1 MVRCAIKREINS
13 GDARQKLMS
22 RKHHDGPKKAKAGP
36 RKKTALELAD
46 ADLDEIH
53 TAVKGEA
60 IDFASLAETLQT
72 EMRDVESKA
81 SKISGTPLSKPKP
94 PGAKPNIDVAIPKP
108 QPPQAPNPQA
118 PKIAPLPVTI
128 RSVDEIG
135 EDPLIKP
142 GKKAA
147 GRKKAAARKGPISED
162 DLPDF
167 LETPPIIKKRPG
179 RPKKTVLK
187 QAVPKQ
193 GIVREPSNAVTAR
206 GTDSVYVVEL
216 IYDNPMM
223 FKKILAAGSAID
235 VDQVRVCFTADELIL
250 FAVNEKTNN
259 MLHARVYG
267 ARVNSYYS
275 GNPKLEIGLKL
286 DLITNVISTINN
298 ENSKIHISTPERRQ
312 REKIFISS
320 SNDQSAMLGR
330 WEINVLPLD
339 DYDWAVN
346 EILDAESTYPIR
358 FEIPF
363 KDFKK
368 IVSDAKTCKG
378 NIIHIEK
385 EAEERAVRF
394 SYTFQTNDGR
404 GDVLLNDSEKIKL
417 RCDMGDMD
425 IFSTSVYTE
434 YIKAFSATLLSD
446 SVEISADQNRHLIFT
461 SYLDNDI
468 TVDKKIIPGTERC
481 QLKVLIDLVR
491 AP

>member
-1 MVRCAIKREINS
+1 M
-13 GDARQKLMS
+13 L
-22 RKHHDGPKKAKAGP
+22 RKDGPKKPKAP
-36 RKKTALELAD
+36 KKKTALELAD

-53 TAVKGEA
+53 AAVRDEA
-60 IDFASLAETLQT
+60 IDFASLAETLQAELIDT
-72 EMRDVESKA
+72 VETT
-81 SKISGTPLSKPKP
+81 KIGNPQTNPHLKPKPKPKP
-94 PGAKPNIDVAIPKP
+94 PGAKPEIDPLVPKP
-108 QPPQAPNPQA
+108 QPPQAPNPQL

-128 RSVDEIG
+128 RSIDEIG
-135 EDPLIKP
+135 EESSIKP
-142 GKKAA
+142 RKKAA
-147 GRKKAAARKGPISED
+147 GRKKAAVRNSKGPISED
-162 DLPDF
+162 DLPDS

-235 VDQVRVCFTADELIL
+235 VDQIRVCFTADELIL

-259 MLHARVYG
+259 MIHGRVYG

-339 DYDWAVN
+339 DYDWSVN
-346 EILDAESTYPIR
+346 EILEAESTYPIR

-385 EAEERAVRF
+385 EAEEKSVRF

-434 YIKAFSATLLSD
+434 YIKAFSATLISD

-468 TVDKKIIPGTERC
+468 TADKKIIPGTERC